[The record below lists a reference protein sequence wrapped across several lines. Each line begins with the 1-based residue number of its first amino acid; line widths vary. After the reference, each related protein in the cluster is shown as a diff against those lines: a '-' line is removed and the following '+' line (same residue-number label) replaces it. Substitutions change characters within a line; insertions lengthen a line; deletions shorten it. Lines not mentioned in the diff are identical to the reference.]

1 MPSLSPSKLAP
12 GAPLKKGMFERRHYT
27 AIAEMV
33 ASLPD
38 GPLTRDIVAQH
49 FATALG
55 SSNERFNLGR
65 FVDACSPNSETK

>member
-1 MPSLSPSKLAP
+1 MPSLSSSRSTK
-12 GAPLKKGMFERRHYT
+12 MRYDTFERRHYT
-27 AIAEMV
+27 AIADMV

-55 SSNERFNLGR
+55 SGNERFNLDR
-65 FVDACSPNSETK
+65 FVDACSPNPEAK

>member
-1 MPSLSPSKLAP
+1 MKSLSSSRSTT
-12 GAPLKKGMFERRHYT
+12 MRYDTFERRHYT

-49 FATALG
+49 FAAALG
-55 SSNERFNLGR
+55 SSNERFNLDR
-65 FVDACSPNSETK
+65 FVETCSPIQGAK

>member
-1 MPSLSPSKLAP
+1 MPSLRSSRLTT
-12 GAPLKKGMFERRHYT
+12 MRYDTFERRHYT

-38 GPLTRDIVAQH
+38 GLLTRDIVAQH

-55 SSNERFNLGR
+55 SSNERFNLDR
-65 FVDACSPNSETK
+65 FVDACSPNQVAV